1 MKDTIPESKDLLP
14 WYDTMISSAA
24 YMILFSLLS
33 ILAFPLLLIYGALL
47 PLFQRRRC
55 AESDEMLHK

>member
-14 WYDTMISSAA
+14 WYERMLFSTGC
-24 YMILFSLLS
+24 MILFSLLS

-47 PLFQRRRC
+47 PLFRR
-55 AESDEMLHK
+55 